1 MNRFRRKGRHVPGN
15 TAAIPAT
22 ADEIARLYGV
32 AKTTVYR
39 WYEADA
45 FEVAP
50 TVIPSPSGT
59 RDRLLFDR
67 AAVAKQFEEEMLD
80 PRSQRPENI
89 TRERRKRL
97 KDFIDA

>member
-1 MNRFRRKGRHVPGN
+1 MTGTHRAGR
-15 TAAIPAT
+15 IPAT
-22 ADEIARLYGV
+22 ADEIAKLYGV

-67 AAVAKQFEEEMLD
+67 AAVAEQFRDEMLNAKD
-80 PRSQRPENI
+80 MIPDETRAQREQ
-89 TRERRKRL
+89 RL
-97 KDFIDA
+97 TEFTDA